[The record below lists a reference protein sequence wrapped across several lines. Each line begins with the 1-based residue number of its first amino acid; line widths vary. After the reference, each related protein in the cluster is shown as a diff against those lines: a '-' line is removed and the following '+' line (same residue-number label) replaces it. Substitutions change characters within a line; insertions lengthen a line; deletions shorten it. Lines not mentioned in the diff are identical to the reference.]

1 VREGELRF
9 EPSALRH
16 SENIQSAAGRLF
28 YNPSTKQIYFFIHSL
43 TSQDFLEQLFMT
55 YAPAKMQGKS
65 EIKSAYGQHSFFWV
79 YLFIGIQLWIY
90 GTSRQGVKRHG
101 CVVSGERIR
110 LEKFEN
116 IEARHLD
123 RAQAHMTQAKQQ
135 TAEY

>member
-1 VREGELRF
+1 MRPPKCKGKVKLNQLMG
-9 EPSALRH
+9 S
-16 SENIQSAAGRLF
+16 
-28 YNPSTKQIYFFIHSL
+28 IH
-43 TSQDFLEQLFMT
+43 
-55 YAPAKMQGKS
+55 
-65 EIKSAYGQHSFFWV
+65 FFWV

-110 LEKFEN
+110 LERFEN

-123 RAQAHMTQAKQQ
+123 RAQAHMTRAKQQ

>member
-55 YAPAKMQGKS
+55 YASAKMQGKS
-65 EIKSAYGQHSFFWV
+65 EIKSAYGQHSFFLG
-79 YLFIGIQLWIY
+79 LFIYRNSTLDLRNKPARSK
-90 GTSRQGVKRHG
+90 TA
-101 CVVSGERIR
+101 R
-110 LEKFEN
+110 LRREWREN
-116 IEARHLD
+116 QIG
-123 RAQAHMTQAKQQ
+123 KI
-135 TAEY
+135 